1 MNSFTKST
9 YLKNLTVCAVLTL
22 GALLF
27 NSCSNDPDPVPE
39 PSYLNITN
47 TSPTLNTYNVY
58 VGANRI
64 NQTGALAFGGNVP
77 YGQYTPGTNSIKFTT
92 ASSTESVITKDVILE
107 VYAAHSL
114 FLIDKAPQL
123 DYLLVKDLLGAVNSA
138 KTFVRFINLSPNA
151 GTLNLVIKDGSA
163 VVSDKAYKAGSEFTE
178 LEAKTYVFQIKD
190 KTTGN
195 VLKEMTS
202 LDAKA
207 GKSYTILAAGLLNNS
222 NTEQAFTGLLI
233 TNQ

>member
-1 MNSFTKST
+1 MNNFTKSA
-9 YLKNLTVCAVLTL
+9 YLKNLIAGVVLTL

-27 NSCSNDPDPVPE
+27 NSCSKDPDPIPE
-39 PSYLNITN
+39 RSYLNITN
-47 TSPTLNTYNVY
+47 ASPTLNTYNVY
-58 VGANRI
+58 VGANRA

-77 YGQYTPGTNSIKFTT
+77 YGQYTPGTNSVKFTT
-92 ASSTESVITKDVILE
+92 ASSTESVITKDVNLDANTA
-107 VYAAHSL
+107 YSL

-123 DYLLVKDLLGAVNSA
+123 DYLLVKDQLGALTSA

-163 VVSDKAYKAGSEFTE
+163 VVSDKAYKAGSEFIE
-178 LEAKTYVFQIKD
+178 LEAKAYVFQIKD

-202 LDAKA
+202 LDA
-207 GKSYTILAAGLLNNS
+207 
-222 NTEQAFTGLLI
+222 
-233 TNQ
+233 